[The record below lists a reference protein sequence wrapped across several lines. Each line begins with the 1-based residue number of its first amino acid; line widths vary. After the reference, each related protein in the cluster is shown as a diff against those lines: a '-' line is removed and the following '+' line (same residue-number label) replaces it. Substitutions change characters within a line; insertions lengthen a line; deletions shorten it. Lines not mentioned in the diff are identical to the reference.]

1 MGHSSSLHTEEPQA
15 PPEVALQ
22 PSALVEEDML
32 PLDMPLLPPPVCDW
46 NEKKPQASVLGK
58 YLREAALRGD
68 LRASK

>member
-1 MGHSSSLHTEEPQA
+1 
-15 PPEVALQ
+15 
-22 PSALVEEDML
+22 ML

-68 LRASK
+68 LMGFQVMQNAQVQ